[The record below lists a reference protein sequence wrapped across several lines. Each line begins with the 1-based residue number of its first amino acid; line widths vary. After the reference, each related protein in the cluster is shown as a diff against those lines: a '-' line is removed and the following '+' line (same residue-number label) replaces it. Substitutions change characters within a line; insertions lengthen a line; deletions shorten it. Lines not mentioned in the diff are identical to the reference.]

1 MVSPAVFARL
11 LAPSIEKTHAR
22 SNAEQARVRL
32 IGEFHAIHNSIVS
45 RYNTEMPMS
54 IVSLT
59 KRTHRESVVA

>member
-1 MVSPAVFARL
+1 L

-45 RYNTEMPMS
+45 RYNSEMS
-54 IVSLT
+54 IAKTSLT
-59 KRTHRESVVA
+59 KCTHRESVVA